1 MVRIDGH
8 DSQKV
13 RRAREEP
20 KVERVEYMYSQTTC
34 FDCHPNA
41 KELESS
47 IAQTPNE
54 HEIKTVNSDFLN

>member
-1 MVRIDGH
+1 MVRIDGMTVN
-8 DSQKV
+8 QKV
-13 RRAREEP
+13 RRREEP
-20 KVERVEYMYSQTTC
+20 KVERVEYSQTTR

>member
-1 MVRIDGH
+1 MVRIDGSH
-8 DSQKV
+8 DSRKV
-13 RRAREEP
+13 RRREEP